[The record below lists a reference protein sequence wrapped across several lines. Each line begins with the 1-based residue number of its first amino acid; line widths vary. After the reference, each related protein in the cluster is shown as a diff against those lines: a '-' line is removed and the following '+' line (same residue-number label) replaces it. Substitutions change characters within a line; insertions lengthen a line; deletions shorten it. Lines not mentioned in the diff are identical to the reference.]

1 MTVYVYLQL
10 QHDEMMIIRNKN
22 KFHCEILTDYFT
34 GISVMSAHN
43 QACKTGLIAIATQT
57 GLEIDKI

>member
-22 KFHCEILTDYFT
+22 KNTIYSIVKYSQIILLVY
-34 GISVMSAHN
+34 
-43 QACKTGLIAIATQT
+43 Q
-57 GLEIDKI
+57 